1 MVMKEHLRSPWEEKA
16 FKNSGRSTRLTLP
29 FLDMYTTMKEHALS
43 IRYTSYNQPF
53 DIKYTLRV
61 LSDEHREHVL
71 VCLLQ
76 NTCIRNGSNYYSGP
90 FEATTHVVVGGGGAS
105 LADFTTVRAR
115 WSYFQDH
122 DYGFAKLT
130 AFNHSML
137 LLEYKRSSDGRV
149 YDHFIISRDYRDVL
163 GCAVDSCSRTTLAS

>member
-1 MVMKEHLRSPWEEKA
+1 MFKRCDKIVIFQMTVTWTSGYGINEAEPFVEWGARGDSQVRSPA
-16 FKNSGRSTRLTLP
+16 GTLTFSRNSMCGLTP
-29 FLDMYTTMKEHALS
+29 RACSF
-43 IRYTSYNQPF
+43 
-53 DIKYTLRV
+53 
-61 LSDEHREHVL
+61 
-71 VCLLQ
+71 LLQ
-76 NTCIRNGSNYYSGP
+76 NACIRNGSNYYSGP

-115 WSYFQDH
+115 WSYYQDH

-149 YDHFIISRDYRDVL
+149 YDHFIIARDYRDVL
-163 GCAVDSCSRTTLAS
+163 SCAVDSCSRTTLAS